1 MEGLAYHRKQ
11 DISTRNDVQE
21 SDGTAKDTFSKTI
34 KDKSASF
41 KTPARNS
48 LINQTPKLVGVTKL
62 VSLLRLQPSNVAI
75 D

>member
-11 DISTRNDVQE
+11 DNSTRNDIQD
-21 SDGTAKDTFSKTI
+21 SDGTAKDTFSKTV

-62 VSLLRLQPSNVAI
+62 VRLL
-75 D
+75 